1 MNKKLSGVWAM
12 AALVAVGGYAVSAAP
27 ADMENGAKGNNIV
40 SSATGRTGNENVYRA
55 KHFSKEN
62 GRVSFFSAENKKN
75 LTGTK
80 QKEQAIH
87 KKPTGKA
94 KTSVSPA
101 VNEKQKADRG
111 SRVLS
116 KAKNK
121 GEERSV
127 SPENPL
133 QVEADK
139 IRYNDTT
146 GDINLRGHILI
157 KHMLDRYTT
166 DYVYG
171 NTLTQKYVIPG
182 KIRWIS
188 PTSKTEAESAEYDAS
203 SAVGKFKKIS
213 GWDSDLY
220 YFQGTDGI
228 YHRDANKMV
237 IKNGYFTTKHAVAK
251 IPDYRIE
258 ADRIDIYPGDKYV
271 AHQVKLKFKNTTVV
285 SLSKYRGNL
294 SADKGGSLWSL
305 MPRPMYDSDNGW
317 GLHNSIDIPLN
328 GNNDLSFYMR
338 NIWYS
343 KAGYKPDIG
352 VEYETPAGQL
362 SLYYAEKESATN
374 DEGGIWIK
382 KKPSFVFSSR
392 NYYFGKSPIYAGFR
406 GEIGYWSE
414 SWADRKV
421 EGPYKGF
428 DVYISGPSVP
438 LGKFLT
444 FNWRIGHARDYY
456 DYTAYKGN
464 HLLETKNTTRTS
476 SYYSLGL
483 QGKYQAVSA
492 WVNYTDRHFDG
503 YSPYVYDTYS
513 MESPIDIGFSLQ
525 LTPRDTVSIS
535 WSVDTANGNLRHRYY
550 TYYRDMHSFY
560 GWIKYDQIIGDVQI
574 MISPKDF
581 KF

>member
-1 MNKKLSGVWAM
+1 M

-27 ADMENGAKGNNIV
+27 ADMENGAKGNNVV

-362 SLYYAEKESATN
+362 SLYYAEKESAIN

>member
-1 MNKKLSGVWAM
+1 M
-12 AALVAVGGYAVSAAP
+12 AALVAAGGYAVSAAP

-483 QGKYQAVSA
+483 QGKYRAVSA

-503 YSPYVYDTYS
+503 YSPYVYDTYG

>member
-1 MNKKLSGVWAM
+1 M
-12 AALVAVGGYAVSAAP
+12 AALVAAGGYAVSAAP

-392 NYYFGKSPIYAGFR
+392 NYYFGKSPIYSGFR

-483 QGKYQAVSA
+483 QGKYRAVSA

>member
-1 MNKKLSGVWAM
+1 M
-12 AALVAVGGYAVSAAP
+12 AALVTAGGYAVTSAAP
-27 ADMENGAKGNNIV
+27 TDMENGAKGNNVV
-40 SSATGRTGNENVYRA
+40 SSATGRTGNENAYRA

-75 LTGTK
+75 LIGTK
-80 QKEQAIH
+80 EKEQEVH
-87 KKPTGKA
+87 KKTTDKA
-94 KTSVSPA
+94 KTSVSSE
-101 VNEKQKADRG
+101 VNKKQKGDRG
-111 SRVLS
+111 NHVLS

-121 GEERSV
+121 GKDWSV
-127 SPENPL
+127 SAENPL

-146 GDINLRGHILI
+146 GDINLRGHIVI

-188 PTSKTEAESAEYDAS
+188 PTSKTEAESAEYDIS

-228 YHRDANKMV
+228 YHRDTNKMV

-271 AHQVKLKFKNTTVV
+271 AHQVKLKFKNTTVL

-305 MPRPMYDSDNGW
+305 LPVPMYDSDNGW
-317 GLHNSIDIPLN
+317 GLQNRIDIPLTR
-328 GNNDLSFYMR
+328 NNNLSFYTR
-338 NIWYS
+338 NTWYS
-343 KAGYKPDIG
+343 KVGYKPDTG
-352 VEYETPAGQL
+352 LKYEMPAGRL
-362 SLYYAEKESATN
+362 SLYYAEKESVTN

-382 KKPSFVFSSR
+382 KKPAFVFSSR
-392 NYYFGKSPIYAGFR
+392 NYYFRKSPIYAGFR

-428 DVYISGPSVP
+428 DVYISGPSFSI
-438 LGKFLT
+438 GKFLT

-456 DYTAYKGN
+456 DYTSYKGN

-476 SYYSLGL
+476 TYYSLGL
-483 QGKYQAVSA
+483 EGKYRSFGA
-492 WVNYTDRHFDG
+492 WIDYTERNLKG
-503 YSPYVYDTYS
+503 SSPYLYDTYS
-513 MESPIDIGFSLQ
+513 MENPVNTGFRME
-525 LTPRDTVSIS
+525 LTPRDAVSIS
-535 WSVDTANGNLRHRYY
+535 WSVDTKNGNLRHRYY

-560 GWIKYDQIIGDVQI
+560 GWVRYDRVMRDVRI

>member
-1 MNKKLSGVWAM
+1 M

-228 YHRDANKMV
+228 YHRDTNKMV

-338 NIWYS
+338 NIWYR

-456 DYTAYKGN
+456 DYTAHKGN

-535 WSVDTANGNLRHRYY
+535 WSVDTTNGNLRHRYY

>member
-1 MNKKLSGVWAM
+1 M

-228 YHRDANKMV
+228 YHRDTNKMV

-456 DYTAYKGN
+456 DYTAHKGN

-535 WSVDTANGNLRHRYY
+535 WSVDTTNGNLRHRYY

>member
-1 MNKKLSGVWAM
+1 M
-12 AALVAVGGYAVSAAP
+12 AALVAAGGYAVSAAP
-27 ADMENGAKGNNIV
+27 ADMENGAQGNNIA
-40 SSATGRTGNENVYRA
+40 SSATGLAGNENAYRA

-213 GWDSDLY
+213 GWDSELY

-228 YHRDANKMV
+228 YHRDTNKMV

-483 QGKYQAVSA
+483 QGKYRAVSA

>member
-1 MNKKLSGVWAM
+1 M

-464 HLLETKNTTRTS
+464 HLLETKNTTRTN

-503 YSPYVYDTYS
+503 CSPYVYDTYS

-535 WSVDTANGNLRHRYY
+535 WSVDTTNGNLRHRYY

>member
-1 MNKKLSGVWAM
+1 M

-146 GDINLRGHILI
+146 GDINLSGHILI

-220 YFQGTDGI
+220 YFQGTNGI
-228 YHRDANKMV
+228 YHRDTNKMV

-258 ADRIDIYPGDKYV
+258 ADTIDIYPGDKYV
-271 AHQVKLKFKNTTVV
+271 AYQVKLKFKNTTIL

-294 SADKGGSLWSL
+294 SADKGVSLWSL

-317 GLHNSIDIPLN
+317 GLHNSIDISLN
-328 GNNDLSFYMR
+328 RNNDLSFYVR
-338 NIWYS
+338 NTWYS

-382 KKPSFVFSSR
+382 KKPAFVFSSR
-392 NYYFGKSPIYAGFR
+392 NYYFGKGSIYAGLR

-414 SWADRKV
+414 LWADRKV

-438 LGKFLT
+438 IGKFLT

-456 DYTAYKGN
+456 DYTSYKGN
-464 HLLETKNTTRTS
+464 HLLEAKNTTRTS

-483 QGKYQAVSA
+483 YGKYRSVNA

-513 MESPIDIGFSLQ
+513 MESPLDTGFSIQ
-525 LTPRDTVSIS
+525 LTPKDAVSVS
-535 WSVDTANGNLRHRYY
+535 WSVDTVNGNLRHRYY

-560 GWIKYDQIIGDVQI
+560 GWIKYDRIMGDVRI

>member
-1 MNKKLSGVWAM
+1 M
-12 AALVAVGGYAVSAAP
+12 AALVAAGGYAVSAAP

-40 SSATGRTGNENVYRA
+40 SSATGRTGNENAYRA

-362 SLYYAEKESATN
+362 SLYYAEKESAIN

>member
-1 MNKKLSGVWAM
+1 M
-12 AALVAVGGYAVSAAP
+12 AALVAAGGYAVSAAP

-483 QGKYQAVSA
+483 QGKYRAVSA

-550 TYYRDMHSFY
+550 TYYRDLHSFY

>member
-1 MNKKLSGVWAM
+1 M

-121 GEERSV
+121 GEERSI

-483 QGKYQAVSA
+483 QGKYRAVSA

>member
-1 MNKKLSGVWAM
+1 M
-12 AALVAVGGYAVSAAP
+12 AALVAAGGYAGSAAP

-483 QGKYQAVSA
+483 QGKYRAVSA

>member
-1 MNKKLSGVWAM
+1 M
-12 AALVAVGGYAVSAAP
+12 ATLVAAGGYAVSAAP

-414 SWADRKV
+414 SWADRKA

>member
-1 MNKKLSGVWAM
+1 M

-101 VNEKQKADRG
+101 VNEKPKADRG

-146 GDINLRGHILI
+146 GDINLSGHILI

-166 DYVYG
+166 DYIYG

-188 PTSKTEAESAEYDAS
+188 PTSKTEAESAEYDAA

-285 SLSKYRGNL
+285 SLSQYRGNL

-352 VEYETPAGQL
+352 VEYETLAGQL

-483 QGKYQAVSA
+483 HGKYQAVSA

>member
-1 MNKKLSGVWAM
+1 MNKKLSGVLAM
-12 AALVAVGGYAVSAAP
+12 AALVAAGGYAVSAAP

-258 ADRIDIYPGDKYV
+258 ADTIDIYPGDKYV

-483 QGKYQAVSA
+483 QGKYRAVSA

>member
-1 MNKKLSGVWAM
+1 M

-146 GDINLRGHILI
+146 GDINLSGHILI

-203 SAVGKFKKIS
+203 SEVGKFKKIS

-220 YFQGTDGI
+220 YFQGTNGI

-258 ADRIDIYPGDKYV
+258 ADTIDIYPGDKYV
-271 AHQVKLKFKNTTVV
+271 AYQVKLKFKNTTIL

-294 SADKGGSLWSL
+294 SADKGVSLWSL

-317 GLHNSIDIPLN
+317 GLHNSIDISLN
-328 GNNDLSFYMR
+328 RNNDLSFYVR
-338 NIWYS
+338 NTWYS

-382 KKPSFVFSSR
+382 KKPAFVFSSR
-392 NYYFGKSPIYAGFR
+392 NYYFGKGSIYAGLR

-414 SWADRKV
+414 LWADRKV

-438 LGKFLT
+438 IGKFLT

-456 DYTAYKGN
+456 DYTSYKGN
-464 HLLETKNTTRTS
+464 HLLEAKNTTRTS

-483 QGKYQAVSA
+483 YGKYRSVNA

-513 MESPIDIGFSLQ
+513 MESPLDTGFSIQ
-525 LTPRDTVSIS
+525 LTPKDAVSVS
-535 WSVDTANGNLRHRYY
+535 WSVDTVNGNLRHRYY

-560 GWIKYDQIIGDVQI
+560 GWIKYDRIMGDVRI

>member
-1 MNKKLSGVWAM
+1 M
-12 AALVAVGGYAVSAAP
+12 AALVAAGGYAVSAAP

-228 YHRDANKMV
+228 YHRDTNKMV

-392 NYYFGKSPIYAGFR
+392 NYYFGKSSIYAGFR

-574 MISPKDF
+574 MINPKDF

>member
-1 MNKKLSGVWAM
+1 M

-146 GDINLRGHILI
+146 GDINLSGHILI

-166 DYVYG
+166 DYIYG

-188 PTSKTEAESAEYDAS
+188 PTSKTEAESAEYDAA

-285 SLSKYRGNL
+285 SLSQYRGNL

-352 VEYETPAGQL
+352 VEYETLAGQL

-483 QGKYQAVSA
+483 HGKYQAVSA

>member
-1 MNKKLSGVWAM
+1 M
-12 AALVAVGGYAVSAAP
+12 AALVAAGGYAVSAAP

-228 YHRDANKMV
+228 YHRDTNKMV

-258 ADRIDIYPGDKYV
+258 ADTIDIYPGDKYV
-271 AHQVKLKFKNTTVV
+271 AHQVKLKFKNTTVL

-456 DYTAYKGN
+456 DYTAHKGN

-535 WSVDTANGNLRHRYY
+535 WSVDTTNGNLRHRYY

>member
-1 MNKKLSGVWAM
+1 M
-12 AALVAVGGYAVSAAP
+12 AALVAAGGYAVSAAP
-27 ADMENGAKGNNIV
+27 ADMKNGAKGNNIV
-40 SSATGRTGNENVYRA
+40 SSATGRTGNENVYGA
-55 KHFSKEN
+55 KHFSEEN
-62 GRVSFFSAENKKN
+62 GRVSFFGAENKKN

-80 QKEQAIH
+80 KKEQEVH
-87 KKPTGKA
+87 KKTTDKA
-94 KTSVSPA
+94 KTSVSSE
-101 VNEKQKADRG
+101 VNKKQKADRENH
-111 SRVLS
+111 VLS
-116 KAKNK
+116 EAKNK
-121 GEERSV
+121 GKDRSV
-127 SPENPL
+127 SAENPL

-171 NTLTQKYVIPG
+171 NTLTQKYVIPR
-182 KIRWIS
+182 KIRWIN

-203 SAVGKFKKIS
+203 SAVGRFKKIS

-220 YFQGTDGI
+220 YFQGTEGI
-228 YHRDANKMV
+228 YYRDANKMV

-258 ADRIDIYPGDKYV
+258 ADTIDIYPGDKYV
-271 AHQVKLKFKNTTVV
+271 AHQVKLKFKNTTIL

-294 SADKGGSLWSL
+294 SADKGVSLWSL

-382 KKPSFVFSSR
+382 KKPAFVFSSR
-392 NYYFGKSPIYAGFR
+392 NYYFGKSLIYAGFR

-428 DVYISGPSVP
+428 DVYISGPSVSI
-438 LGKFLT
+438 GKFLT

-492 WVNYTDRHFDG
+492 WINYTDRHFDG

-513 MESPIDIGFSLQ
+513 MESPIDTGFSLQ

>member
-1 MNKKLSGVWAM
+1 M

-414 SWADRKV
+414 SWADRKA

-464 HLLETKNTTRTS
+464 HLLETKNTTRTN

-503 YSPYVYDTYS
+503 CSPYVYDTYS

>member
-1 MNKKLSGVWAM
+1 MNKKLSGVLAM
-12 AALVAVGGYAVSAAP
+12 AALVAAGGYAVSAAP
-27 ADMENGAKGNNIV
+27 ADMENGAKGNNII
-40 SSATGRTGNENVYRA
+40 SSATGRTGNENAYRA

-80 QKEQAIH
+80 QKEQGIH
-87 KKPTGKA
+87 KKTTDKEKA
-94 KTSVSPA
+94 SVSSE
-101 VNEKQKADRG
+101 VNKKQKADRG
-111 SRVLS
+111 NHVLS
-116 KAKNK
+116 KTKNK
-121 GEERSV
+121 GKDRSV
-127 SPENPL
+127 SAENPL
-133 QVEADK
+133 QIEADK

-146 GDINLRGHILI
+146 GDIKLRGHILI

-182 KIRWIS
+182 KIRWIN

-203 SAVGKFKKIS
+203 STVGKFKKIS

-220 YFQGTDGI
+220 YFQGTEGI
-228 YHRDANKMV
+228 YYRDANKMV

-271 AHQVKLKFKNTTVV
+271 AHQVKLKFKNTTIL

-294 SADKGGSLWSL
+294 SADKGVSLWSL

-343 KAGYKPDIG
+343 KAGYRPDIG

-392 NYYFGKSPIYAGFR
+392 NYYFGKSSIYAGLR

-414 SWADRKV
+414 LWADRKV

-428 DVYISGPSVP
+428 DVYISGPSVSI
-438 LGKFLT
+438 GKFLT
-444 FNWRIGHARDYY
+444 FRWRVGHARDYY

>member
-1 MNKKLSGVWAM
+1 
-12 AALVAVGGYAVSAAP
+12 
-27 ADMENGAKGNNIV
+27 
-40 SSATGRTGNENVYRA
+40 
-55 KHFSKEN
+55 
-62 GRVSFFSAENKKN
+62 
-75 LTGTK
+75 
-80 QKEQAIH
+80 
-87 KKPTGKA
+87 
-94 KTSVSPA
+94 
-101 VNEKQKADRG
+101 
-111 SRVLS
+111 
-116 KAKNK
+116 
-121 GEERSV
+121 
-127 SPENPL
+127 
-133 QVEADK
+133 
-139 IRYNDTT
+139 
-146 GDINLRGHILI
+146 
-157 KHMLDRYTT
+157 MLDRYTT

-188 PTSKTEAESAEYDAS
+188 PTSKTEAESAEYDIS

-213 GWDSDLY
+213 GWDSELY

-228 YHRDANKMV
+228 YHRDTNKMV

-464 HLLETKNTTRTS
+464 HLLETKNTTRTN

-503 YSPYVYDTYS
+503 CSPYVYDTYS

-535 WSVDTANGNLRHRYY
+535 WSVDTTNGNLRHRYY

>member
-1 MNKKLSGVWAM
+1 MNKKLSGVLAM
-12 AALVAVGGYAVSAAP
+12 AALVAAGGYAVSAAP

-146 GDINLRGHILI
+146 GDINLSGHILI

-166 DYVYG
+166 DYIYG

-188 PTSKTEAESAEYDAS
+188 PTSKTEAESAEYDAA

-285 SLSKYRGNL
+285 SLSQYRGNL

-352 VEYETPAGQL
+352 VEYETLAGQL

-428 DVYISGPSVP
+428 DVYISRPSVP

-483 QGKYQAVSA
+483 HGKYQAVSA

>member
-1 MNKKLSGVWAM
+1 M

-146 GDINLRGHILI
+146 GDINLSGHILI

-220 YFQGTDGI
+220 YFQGTNGI

-258 ADRIDIYPGDKYV
+258 ADTIDIYPGDKYV
-271 AHQVKLKFKNTTVV
+271 AYQVKLKFKNTTIL

-294 SADKGGSLWSL
+294 SADKGVSLWSL

-317 GLHNSIDIPLN
+317 GLHNSIDISLN
-328 GNNDLSFYMR
+328 RNNDLSFYVR
-338 NIWYS
+338 NTWYS

-382 KKPSFVFSSR
+382 KKPAFVFSSR
-392 NYYFGKSPIYAGFR
+392 NYYFGKGSIYAGLR

-414 SWADRKV
+414 LWADRKV

-438 LGKFLT
+438 IGKFLT

-456 DYTAYKGN
+456 DYTSYKGN
-464 HLLETKNTTRTS
+464 HLLEAKNTTRTS

-483 QGKYQAVSA
+483 YGKYRSVNA

-513 MESPIDIGFSLQ
+513 MESPLDTGFSIQ
-525 LTPRDTVSIS
+525 LTPKDAVSVS
-535 WSVDTANGNLRHRYY
+535 WSVDTVNGNLRHRYY

-560 GWIKYDQIIGDVQI
+560 GWIKYDRIMGDVRI

>member
-1 MNKKLSGVWAM
+1 M
-12 AALVAVGGYAVSAAP
+12 AALVAAGGYAVSAAP

-75 LTGTK
+75 LTSTK

-483 QGKYQAVSA
+483 QGKYRAVSA

>member
-1 MNKKLSGVWAM
+1 M
-12 AALVAVGGYAVSAAP
+12 AALVAAGGYAVSAAP

>member
-1 MNKKLSGVWAM
+1 M

-414 SWADRKV
+414 SWADRKA

>member
-1 MNKKLSGVWAM
+1 M

-228 YHRDANKMV
+228 YHRDTNKMV

-392 NYYFGKSPIYAGFR
+392 NYYFGKSSIYAGFR

-535 WSVDTANGNLRHRYY
+535 WSVDTTNGNLRHRYY

-574 MISPKDF
+574 MINPKDF